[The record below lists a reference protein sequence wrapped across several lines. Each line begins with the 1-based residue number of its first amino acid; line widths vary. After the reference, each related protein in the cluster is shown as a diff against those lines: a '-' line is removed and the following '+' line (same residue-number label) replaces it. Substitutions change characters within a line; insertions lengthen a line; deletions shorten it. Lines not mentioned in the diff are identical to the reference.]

1 MNPKPP
7 PAVCHRL
14 PCFCVWIM
22 AECVKKKGK
31 FKFCLEIRIFDSHWP
46 AGRYFV
52 AHGVWEKL
60 VAQKRASQEP

>member
-1 MNPKPP
+1 MNPKPL

-22 AECVKKKGK
+22 AESVKKKGK
-31 FKFCLEIRIFDSHWP
+31 FKFGLEIRIFDSHWP
-46 AGRYFV
+46 SGRYFA

-60 VAQKRASQEP
+60 VAQKRASHEP

>member
-1 MNPKPP
+1 
-7 PAVCHRL
+7 
-14 PCFCVWIM
+14 M

-52 AHGVWEKL
+52 AHGVWGKL